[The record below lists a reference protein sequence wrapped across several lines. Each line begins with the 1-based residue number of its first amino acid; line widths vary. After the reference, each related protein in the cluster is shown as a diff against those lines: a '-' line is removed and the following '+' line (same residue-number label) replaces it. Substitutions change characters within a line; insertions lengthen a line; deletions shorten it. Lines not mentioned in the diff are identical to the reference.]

1 MTKEILNSKIEIR
14 AEAVML
20 NILVCSITTP
30 ILRQLN
36 VM

>member
-20 NILVCSITTP
+20 ILVCSITTP